1 MKGIKRKLY
10 WLGTQDWRSN
20 IAVEGLRISNPTE
33 KGTMA
38 PCLFTPD
45 LTTESS
51 PGMFIPALNRTLAPL
66 TTSVQPSINSKGTE
80 EVLAK
85 DEQSEKALSFL
96 SELETSFGQSG
107 TLGGLDFNGGEN
119 TLQQAKTPGRAI
131 CPHGL

>member
-1 MKGIKRKLY
+1 
-10 WLGTQDWRSN
+10 
-20 IAVEGLRISNPTE
+20 
-33 KGTMA
+33 
-38 PCLFTPD
+38 
-45 LTTESS
+45 
-51 PGMFIPALNRTLAPL
+51 MFIPALNRTLAPL

>member
-66 TTSVQPSINSKGTE
+66 TTSVQPSIST
-80 EVLAK
+80 
-85 DEQSEKALSFL
+85 FM
-96 SELETSFGQSG
+96 
-107 TLGGLDFNGGEN
+107 
-119 TLQQAKTPGRAI
+119 
-131 CPHGL
+131 